1 MSAAAPAGAQAPSS
15 ATKVYAT
22 RADLENRLAYLDQV
36 LASTAYSNGLKRR
49 ATEEVQG
56 IRERLRRGDFQ
67 VGDRILLE
75 VEGEAALTDSFTV
88 AEGQRLR
95 LPVIGDLEMSGILR
109 AELETHLSERL
120 ARFLRQPRL
129 RARPLM
135 RIAVDGAVA
144 RPGFVTVPAELVLAD
159 VLVAAGGASPTARTD
174 RIRVERNNRAI
185 LEGAEAENAL
195 REGRTLDQLGIQAGD
210 RLVVLQ
216 RGAGLGGME
225 RPVRSLSIILTIPL
239 SVIAL
244 TQIF

>member
-36 LASTAYSNGLKRR
+36 LASTAYSDGLKRR

-88 AEGQRLR
+88 AEGPRLR

-135 RIAVDGAVA
+135 RIGVDGAVA

-174 RIRVERNNRAI
+174 RIRVERNNVAI
-185 LEGAEAENAL
+185 LEGAEVENAL

-210 RLVVLQ
+210 RLVVPQ
-216 RGAGLGGME
+216 RGAGLGGIE
-225 RPVRSLSIILTIPL
+225 GPVRALSIILTIPL